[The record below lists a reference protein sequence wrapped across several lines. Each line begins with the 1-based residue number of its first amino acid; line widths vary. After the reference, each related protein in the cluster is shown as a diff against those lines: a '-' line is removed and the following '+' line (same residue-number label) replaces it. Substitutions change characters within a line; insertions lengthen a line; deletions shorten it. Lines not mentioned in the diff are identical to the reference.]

1 MGHIQRPSSHRQGV
15 LHLTVQMEIRLMYG
29 IGTTCA
35 SCGRGGE
42 EGRQEGEQAR
52 GGSQLHGEI
61 AVRGKQTAKQLRGND
76 RKK

>member
-52 GGSQLHGEI
+52 GGSRLHGEI
-61 AVRGKQTAKQLRGND
+61 AVRGEANSKAAEGK
-76 RKK
+76 